1 MSTNRRTVLQLMG
14 GLAIAGYTIRP
25 AFAELPKLE
34 KKDKYKV
41 GFAQTESNN
50 PWRLAQTASM
60 KAEAEKRGWQLVYT
74 DAAGSAAK
82 QVADVR
88 SMIAQNVDVILLA
101 PREEK
106 PLIPAVMEAKKA
118 GIPLLLID
126 RNVDQSLAKG
136 GEDYVAFIGS
146 DFVKEG
152 MQAAEVLTKAVGG
165 NAKIIELQGT
175 VGSSPANDRMKGFAD
190 YIKDH
195 PGMQI
200 IASQSGD
207 FARDKGRQVFETL
220 YQAHPEATALYS
232 HNDEMTMGAIAAM
245 EAAGK
250 VPGKDLIIASIDG
263 TKDATQALID
273 GKILVVVEC
282 NPKFGPAAFARHRE
296 VWQRRDA
303 RAPPRQHRPRL
314 HQGKR
319 RRIHAGSLLR
329 PTDRTKPSVGAN
341 GLPRPIAAGQAD
353 QMTSPLLSMT
363 AITKSFGGVPAL
375 SEASLEVMPA
385 EIMALV
391 GQNGAGKSTMIKI
404 INGAYVRDSGIISF
418 NGSPLDCGIA
428 ATGATGRHQHHL
440 PGNQP
445 DRLPLRGREHLLGP

>member
-1 MSTNRRTVLQLMG
+1 MKKLTRRETI
-14 GLAIAGYTIRP
+14 GLLGAAAGAFVIRP
-25 AFAELPKLE
+25 AYAALPKLA
-34 KKDKYKV
+34 KKDTYKV

-50 PWRLAQTASM
+50 PWRLAQTKSM
-60 KAEAEKRGWQLVYT
+60 QDEATKRGWQLVYT

-88 SMIAQNVDVILLA
+88 SMIAQKVDVILLS

-118 GIPLLLID
+118 GIPMFLID
-126 RNVDQSLAKG
+126 RNVDQTLAKG

-146 DFVKEG
+146 DFTKEG
-152 MQAAEVLTKAVGG
+152 MQAAEVLTAAVGG
-165 NAKIIELQGT
+165 NAKIIELQGST
-175 VGSSPANDRMKGFAD
+175 GSSPANDRMAGFAA

-263 TKDATQALID
+263 TKDATQAIVD
-273 GKILVVVEC
+273 GKVLVVVEC
-282 NPKFGPAAFARHRE
+282 NPKFGPAAF
-296 VWQRRDA
+296 DA
-303 RAPPRQHRPRL
+303 VVKYANGEKLEPRL
-314 HQGKR
+314 VN
-319 RRIHAGSLLR
+319 
-329 PTDRTKPSVGAN
+329 TDRVFTKDNV
-341 GLPRPIAAGQAD
+341 AAY
-353 QMTSPLLSMT
+353 MP
-363 AITKSFGGVPAL
+363 
-375 SEASLEVMPA
+375 EA
-385 EIMALV
+385 
-391 GQNGAGKSTMIKI
+391 
-404 INGAYVRDSGIISF
+404 Y
-418 NGSPLDCGIA
+418 
-428 ATGATGRHQHHL
+428 
-440 PGNQP
+440 
-445 DRLPLRGREHLLGP
+445 

>member
-1 MSTNRRTVLQLMG
+1 MTLNRRTLLKVAGAVTIG
-14 GLAIAGYTIRP
+14 GFTFRP
-25 AFAELPKLE
+25 AYAAMPKLE

-50 PWRLAQTASM
+50 PWRLAQTKSM
-60 KAEAEKRGWQLVYT
+60 EDEAAKRGWQLVYT

-88 SMIAQNVDVILLA
+88 SMIAQKVDVILLA

-152 MQAAEVLTKAVGG
+152 MQAAEVLTAAMGG
-165 NAKIIELQGT
+165 KAKIIELQGT
-175 VGSSPANDRMKGFAD
+175 TGSSPANDRMSGFATF
-190 YIKDH
+190 IKDH
-195 PGMQI
+195 PGMEI

-220 YQAHPEATALYS
+220 YQANPGATALYS

-250 VPGKDLIIASIDG
+250 VPGKDLLIASIDG

-273 GKILVVVEC
+273 GKVLVVVEC
-282 NPKFGPAAFARHRE
+282 NPKFGPAAFAAIE
-296 VWQRRDA
+296 KYGNGEA
-303 RAPPRQHRPRL
+303 LEPRL
-314 HQGKR
+314 VN
-319 RRIHAGSLLR
+319 
-329 PTDRTKPSVGAN
+329 TDRVFTKDN
-341 GLPRPIAAGQAD
+341 AAAY
-353 QMTSPLLSMT
+353 MP
-363 AITKSFGGVPAL
+363 
-375 SEASLEVMPA
+375 EA
-385 EIMALV
+385 
-391 GQNGAGKSTMIKI
+391 
-404 INGAYVRDSGIISF
+404 Y
-418 NGSPLDCGIA
+418 
-428 ATGATGRHQHHL
+428 
-440 PGNQP
+440 
-445 DRLPLRGREHLLGP
+445 

>member
-1 MSTNRRTVLQLMG
+1 MTMTRRLVLQVGVGAAALSTF
-14 GLAIAGYTIRP
+14 GLRAAYANLP
-25 AFAELPKLE
+25 QLPK
-34 KKDKYKV
+34 KDTYKV

-50 PWRLAQTASM
+50 PWRLAQTKSM
-60 KAEAEKRGWQLVYT
+60 QDEAAKRGWQLVYT

-88 SMIAQNVDVILLA
+88 SMIAQGVDVILLS

-118 GIPLLLID
+118 GIPMILID
-126 RNVDQSLAKG
+126 RNVDPTMATG
-136 GEDYVAFIGS
+136 GVDYAAFIGS

-152 MQAAEVLTKAVGG
+152 NMAAEVLTAFMKGE
-165 NAKIIELQGT
+165 AKIIQLEGST
-175 VGSSPANDRMKGFAD
+175 GSSPANDRASGFAD

-220 YQAHPEATALYS
+220 YQAHPDATALYS

-273 GKILVVVEC
+273 GKVLVVIEC
-282 NPKFGPAAFARHRE
+282 NPKFGPAAF
-296 VWQRRDA
+296 DA
-303 RAPPRQHRPRL
+303 IVRL
-314 HQGKR
+314 GNGETLEPKLVNVD
-319 RRIHAGSLLR
+319 RIFTAE
-329 PTDRTKPSVGAN
+329 N
-341 GLPRPIAAGQAD
+341 AAAY
-353 QMTSPLLSMT
+353 MP
-363 AITKSFGGVPAL
+363 
-375 SEASLEVMPA
+375 EA
-385 EIMALV
+385 
-391 GQNGAGKSTMIKI
+391 
-404 INGAYVRDSGIISF
+404 Y
-418 NGSPLDCGIA
+418 
-428 ATGATGRHQHHL
+428 
-440 PGNQP
+440 
-445 DRLPLRGREHLLGP
+445 

>member
-1 MSTNRRTVLQLMG
+1 MTINRRKLMQATLG
-14 GLAIAGYTIRP
+14 GFVIAGFSVRP
-25 AFAELPKLE
+25 GYAELPKLA

-88 SMIAQNVDVILLA
+88 SMIAQRVDVILLA

-126 RNVDQSLAKG
+126 RNVVQLLAKG
-136 GEDYVAFIGS
+136 GEGYVAFIGS
-146 DFVKEG
+146 EFVQEG
-152 MQAAEVLTKAVGG
+152 VQAAGVLTAAMGG

-175 VGSSPANDRMKGFAD
+175 VGSSPANDRMSGFAT

-232 HNDEMTMGAIAAM
+232 HNDEMTMGAIAAL

-250 VPGKDLIIASIDG
+250 VAGKDLIIASIDG
-263 TKDATQALID
+263 TKDATQALLD
-273 GKILVVVEC
+273 GKVLVVVEC
-282 NPKFGPAAFARHRE
+282 NPKFGPAAFAAIE
-296 VWQRRDA
+296 KYGNGETLEPKLVN
-303 RAPPRQHRPRL
+303 
-314 HQGKR
+314 
-319 RRIHAGSLLR
+319 
-329 PTDRTKPSVGAN
+329 TDRVFTKDN
-341 GLPRPIAAGQAD
+341 AAAY
-353 QMTSPLLSMT
+353 MP
-363 AITKSFGGVPAL
+363 
-375 SEASLEVMPA
+375 EA
-385 EIMALV
+385 
-391 GQNGAGKSTMIKI
+391 
-404 INGAYVRDSGIISF
+404 Y
-418 NGSPLDCGIA
+418 
-428 ATGATGRHQHHL
+428 
-440 PGNQP
+440 
-445 DRLPLRGREHLLGP
+445 

>member
-1 MSTNRRTVLQLMG
+1 MTLNRRTLLIAAG
-14 GLAIAGYTIRP
+14 GLTIAGFTFRP
-25 AFAELPKLE
+25 AYAGLPKLA
-34 KKDKYKV
+34 KKEKYKV

-50 PWRLAQTASM
+50 PWRLAQSKSM
-60 KAEAEKRGWQLVYT
+60 VDEAAKRGWQLVAT

-88 SMIAQNVDVILLA
+88 SMIAQKVDFILLA

-118 GIPLLLID
+118 GIPLILVD

-152 MQAAEVLTKAVGG
+152 MQAAEVLTAAMGG
-165 NAKIIELQGT
+165 KAKIIELQGT
-175 VGSSPANDRMKGFAD
+175 VGSSPANDRMSGFAS
-190 YIKDH
+190 YIKNH

-250 VPGKDLIIASIDG
+250 LPGKDLIIASIDG
-263 TKDATQALID
+263 TKDATQALLD
-273 GKILVVVEC
+273 GKVLVVVEC
-282 NPKFGPAAFARHRE
+282 NPKFGPEAFAAIE
-296 VWQRRDA
+296 KYGNGETLET
-303 RAPPRQHRPRL
+303 RL
-314 HQGKR
+314 VN
-319 RRIHAGSLLR
+319 
-329 PTDRTKPSVGAN
+329 TDRVFTKEN
-341 GLPRPIAAGQAD
+341 AAAY
-353 QMTSPLLSMT
+353 MP
-363 AITKSFGGVPAL
+363 
-375 SEASLEVMPA
+375 EA
-385 EIMALV
+385 
-391 GQNGAGKSTMIKI
+391 
-404 INGAYVRDSGIISF
+404 Y
-418 NGSPLDCGIA
+418 
-428 ATGATGRHQHHL
+428 
-440 PGNQP
+440 
-445 DRLPLRGREHLLGP
+445 